1 MREGVLLLSAA
12 REVRFMNTAA
22 EDLTGWAI
30 EDAKG
35 KAIDEVLNM
44 GERSDCLPQAN
55 SAAATMEEFGLQLE
69 RNGGG
74 RILVDLCMSSLRGHD
89 GERTGWVVTLRD
101 AAERLRSQAVE
112 EALEEGHSF
121 HTAPIAMM
129 QLDASGCIVRV
140 NRTLLEETGVTA
152 ECLVGRTLTGL
163 SMDPD
168 PRIARDLLHKLL
180 QGGTQATITRSHAM
194 N

>member
-1 MREGVLLLSAA
+1 V
-12 REVRFMNTAA
+12 
-22 EDLTGWAI
+22 
-30 EDAKG
+30 
-35 KAIDEVLNM
+35 
-44 GERSDCLPQAN
+44 
-55 SAAATMEEFGLQLE
+55 

-74 RILVDLCMSSLRGHD
+74 NILVDVSVSPLSDHA
-89 GERTGWVVTLRD
+89 GERLGWVVTLRD

-140 NRTLLEETGVTA
+140 NRTLLEETGVPA
-152 ECLVGRTLTGL
+152 ESLVGRTLTGL

-168 PRIARDLLHKLL
+168 PRIARDLMHKLL
-180 QGGTQATITRSHAM
+180 HGNAQAAVVRQRVM